1 MSGLTRAALEA
12 AAREYARASAVIVHY
27 GMGLAQHRMGVQNVR
42 MVCNLRFLR
51 GNVGKPG
58 AGPSPVRGHSNV
70 QGQRTV
76 GITEK
81 PELAP
86 LDQVAKQSGFDPSRK
101 EGLATVDAFEA
112 MLEGKVRAVV
122 SLGGNL
128 VRSVPGRACTERAWR
143 GLRLTVNIATKLNR
157 SHLVHGERRGCC
169 RA

>member
-1 MSGLTRAALEA
+1 MRGQNDCCRPEEIERVSGLTRAALEA

-76 GITEK
+76 GIAGART
-81 PELAP
+81 AR
-86 LDQVAKQSGFDPSRK
+86 SGREAVGIRPIAQG
-101 EGLATVDAFEA
+101 GLGHGRCLRGNAGGQGPGRSEPWWKSGA
-112 MLEGKVRAVV
+112 VRA
-122 SLGGNL
+122 
-128 VRSVPGRACTERAWR
+128 RPCMHRACVARAKADGQHR
-143 GLRLTVNIATKLNR
+143 DEA
-157 SHLVHGERRGCC
+157 
-169 RA
+169 